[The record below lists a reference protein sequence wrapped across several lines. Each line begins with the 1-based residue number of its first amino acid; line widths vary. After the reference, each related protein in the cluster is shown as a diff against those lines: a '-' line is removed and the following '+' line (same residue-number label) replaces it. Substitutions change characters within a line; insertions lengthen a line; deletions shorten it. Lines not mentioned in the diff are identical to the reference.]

1 MRQKISLTVN
11 GERIEALV
19 EPRTHLADFLREH
32 CNLTGTHLGC
42 EHGVC
47 GACTLLLDDAPVRSC
62 ITYAVAC
69 DEASVRPVEGYGDD
83 PLMARLRR
91 AFSEAHALQC
101 GFCTPGMLATA
112 YDIIRRLPSAEES
125 EIRRLLSG
133 NLCRCTGYM
142 GITAAI
148 RQVMAEA
155 PAATPLPREEPPPP
169 LRAKVAAAPLAEPP
183 PATVFTADE
192 APPPGWTRISDSFT
206 LSHPPAE
213 SWRLFGDLPAVA
225 ACMPGAL
232 LEASDGN
239 RLRGR
244 FRVKLGPIGASFAGE
259 AELLRDD
266 ARRIGQITGGGKDAQ
281 SGSQA
286 NGRVIY
292 RLTPAENGA
301 ATHVA
306 VTLDFRLQG
315 MLAQFGRSGLV
326 RDLITRTTAEF
337 ARNLATLGAPAEGG
351 AAMTAPPRPTAALD
365 AGSLLGAV
373 FWGRLKRWLQR
384 WRGHRD

>member
-1 MRQKISLTVN
+1 MGKGIYVRQAGV
-11 GERIEALV
+11 ALY
-19 EPRTHLADFLREH
+19 
-32 CNLTGTHLGC
+32 
-42 EHGVC
+42 
-47 GACTLLLDDAPVRSC
+47 
-62 ITYAVAC
+62 I
-69 DEASVRPVEGYGDD
+69 
-83 PLMARLRR
+83 
-91 AFSEAHALQC
+91 HAAW
-101 GFCTPGMLATA
+101 ATW
-112 YDIIRRLPSAEES
+112 DRLPLLVDEVERAAHRALAAKCHELGAEVVALGGIEDHVH
-125 EIRRLLSG
+125 LLVK
-133 NLCRCTGYM
+133 L
-142 GITAAI
+142 
-148 RQVMAEA
+148 
-155 PAATPLPREEPPPP
+155 PAALPLPREEPPPTI
-169 LRAKVAAAPLAEPP
+169 RAEVAAAPPLAEPP
-183 PATVFTADE
+183 PAAVIAADE
-192 APPPGWTRISDSFT
+192 APPPGWTRISDGFT
-206 LSHPPAE
+206 LPHPPAE
-213 SWRLFGDLPAVA
+213 SWRLFGNLPAVA

-266 ARRIGQITGGGKDAQ
+266 ACRIGQITGGGKDAQ

-286 NGRVIY
+286 SGRVIY
-292 RLTPAENGA
+292 RLTPAKNAA

-351 AAMTAPPRPTAALD
+351 ATMPATPRPAAALD